1 MRNPTMRRKESTHV
15 GILITTFRRPTGLCR
30 TLNSLAEQELNN
42 ITIEIHVIDNDCDS
56 KITAIVDRF
65 AQLTRIEAYYHSEA
79 KRGVASARNHA
90 LQMVHEKMDYVA
102 FIDDDELASPIWL
115 KSLVE
120 TAREFNASIVQGPVE
135 PVYENNVSS
144 WFRNGRFTALG
155 PFRNGGE
162 LRFGYS
168 GNVLLSTRLL
178 LKTGVRFDSRFDRS
192 GGEDQHFFM
201 ALMEMGF
208 RIVTSRD
215 AIVFETIPVSRLSFP
230 ELMRRRYR
238 IGATLTLAWRLLRH
252 DRRVMPYRILIGAG
266 HALIG
271 FFGCLMPWHWRGHRL
286 ASHFGRIAY
295 GMGQIAGAGGLIGSS
310 YSTVHQTRLDRTG
323 DHANG

>member
-1 MRNPTMRRKESTHV
+1 MSKIKSTHV
-15 GILITTFRRPTGLCR
+15 GIMITTFRRPTGVRR
-30 TLNSLAEQELNN
+30 TLNSLAKQEQNN
-42 ITIEIHVIDNDCDS
+42 ITFEIHVIDNDCNPKIAAIIERFK
-56 KITAIVDRF
+56 KITH
-65 AQLTRIEAYYHSEA
+65 IETYYHSEA

-90 LQMVHEKMDYVA
+90 LQTVHEKMDYIA
-102 FIDDDELASPIWL
+102 FIDDDELASPFWL
-115 KSLVE
+115 KSIVE
-120 TAREFNASIVQGPVE
+120 TAQQFNASIVQGPVE
-135 PVYENNVSS
+135 PIYENNVPS

-168 GNVLLSTRLL
+168 GNVLLSSTLL

-201 ALMEMGF
+201 SLMAMGS

-215 AIVFETIPVSRLSFP
+215 AIVFETIPASRLSFH

-238 IGATLTLAWRLLRH
+238 IGATLTLAWRLLRN

-266 HALIG
+266 HAFIG
-271 FFGCLMPWHWRGHRL
+271 FLGCFMPWHWRGHRL
-286 ASHFGRIAY
+286 ASHFGRIAF
-295 GMGQIAGAGGLIGSS
+295 GVGQIAGAGGLIGSS
-310 YSTVHQTRLDRTG
+310 YSTVHKTCLDRTG